1 MSITPPVP
9 TDRPRKL
16 LWPVVLILLLAAA
29 TRFHDAAHRP
39 VWTDEGFMAWI
50 TSDLDFH
57 TVIDRAEQWDRHPP
71 LYDFWVG
78 EWRTVAGDSRIALRF
93 WAIMSG
99 LLSTAL
105 VYRIGAD
112 AWNERAARFAALL
125 YAVLHMAVYYAQE
138 IRGYGLLMLSVCLM
152 TFFFVR
158 YLRHPRNRWLIGYA
172 LSVALM
178 LYTVYLGVLVLAVQ
192 GLITLVWRGTWRQ
205 RFKLAGAV
213 AAGVALFA
221 PWLIVLLRHTDRV
234 RAGIKGA
241 PGTYDTTLANL
252 RTLAT
257 FLWGDQLALTAGLYL
272 LGVWWMVRKITTE
285 STEGTEKSENR
296 NSSFLLSSSFK
307 SVFSVSSVV
316 NLYFILAGG
325 GLFAL
330 MVVANVWWA
339 MLSARTL
346 VFLTPFLM
354 LVTGY
359 GLALIQ
365 PRAREV
371 FAALLVLLTLTGAQV
386 IQPRLDYDVV
396 ARTVAA
402 GYSPGDLVLLETGW
416 DDNPFRYELSLALP
430 AGADI
435 VRTLP
440 WIDPGSIAPVVP
452 QVADTVRAYRRVW
465 IVQWLTPPQV
475 IPWLM
480 SGEDGYRL
488 VSDQTVPVG
497 QQYAE
502 LYPDFPTVRV
512 LLFERPALNGP
523 PRVYGHLL
531 ALHDAILPATLA
543 PGDKLHVDLWWSALE
558 PPPLDYSVGV
568 YLMAPD
574 EDRVIAQHDGPPG
587 AYPTSQWVP
596 GQWVFDRHTLAVP
609 HDLAP
614 GVYRVAVGAYWFGD
628 NQPLDVNGAAFVV
641 VGQVT
646 IR

>member
-1 MSITPPVP
+1 MSITRRVH
-9 TDRPRKL
+9 RSPRS
-16 LWPVVLILLLAAA
+16 LWLIVLILLLAAA
-29 TRFHDAAHRP
+29 ARFHNAAHRP

-50 TSDLDFH
+50 TSDLDFD

-78 EWRTVAGDSRIALRF
+78 EWRTIAGDSRIALRF

-112 AWNERAARFAALL
+112 VWNVPAARYAALL

-152 TFFFVR
+152 TFFFLR
-158 YLRHPRNRWLIGYA
+158 YLRRPRDGWLIGYA

-213 AAGVALFA
+213 AAGFVLFT
-221 PWLIVLLRHTDRV
+221 PWLIVLLRQSDRV

-241 PGTYDTTLANL
+241 PGSYDTTLANL
-252 RTLAT
+252 RTLAE
-257 FLWGDQLALTAGLYL
+257 FLWGDQLALAAGLYL
-272 LGVWWMVRKITTE
+272 LGVWWIGKKFTTE
-285 STEGTEKSENR
+285 DTENTEFKKEEEKKR
-296 NSSFLLSSSFK
+296 LFLFMP
-307 SVFSVSSVV
+307 FSVPSVISVV

-330 MVVANVWWA
+330 MFVVNPWVGV
-339 MLSARTL
+339 LSARTL

-359 GLALIQ
+359 GLSLIQ
-365 PRAREV
+365 PRAREF
-371 FAALLVLLTLTGAQV
+371 FAALLVILTLSGEQV

-396 ARTVAA
+396 ARRVAV

-430 AGADI
+430 VGAEI

-440 WIDPGSIAPVVP
+440 WIDPGSVAPVVP

-475 IPWLM
+475 IPWLA
-480 SGEDGYRL
+480 SGDDGYVL

-497 QQYAE
+497 KQYAD
-502 LYPDFPTVRV
+502 LYPDFPTVRIV
-512 LLFERPALNGP
+512 LFEHPTLDEP
-523 PRVYGHLL
+523 PRVYGDLL
-531 ALHDAILPATLA
+531 ALHDAILPEQLTR
-543 PGDKLHVDLWWSALE
+543 GKKLHVDLWWSALDT
-558 PPPLDYSVGV
+558 PPLDYSVGV

-574 EDRVIAQHDGPPG
+574 EDRVMAQHDGPPG
-587 AYPTSQWVP
+587 PSPTSQWVP
-596 GQWVFDRHTLAVP
+596 GQWIFDRHTLTVSD
-609 HDLAP
+609 DLAP

-628 NQPLDVNGAAFVV
+628 NQPLKVDGADFAVI
-641 VGQVT
+641 GQVE